1 MTQKTDII
9 CVTMFI
15 AYERESVCVPF
26 FPLFLSSSD
35 QHTDRWTEGWMKPWM
50 NG

>member
-15 AYERESVCVPF
+15 AYERESVCSPF
-26 FPLFLSSSD
+26 PIIPLQQWSTHK
-35 QHTDRWTEGWMKPWM
+35 QMDRRMD
-50 NG
+50 